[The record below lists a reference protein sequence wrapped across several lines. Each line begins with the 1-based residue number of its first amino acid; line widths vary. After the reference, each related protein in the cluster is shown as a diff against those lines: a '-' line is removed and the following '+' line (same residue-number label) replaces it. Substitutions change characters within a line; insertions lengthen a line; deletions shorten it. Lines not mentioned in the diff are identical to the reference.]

1 MDDERL
7 SYLIL
12 RGSEVEINNEK
23 YNITPGIQKVL
34 VDSKYKTAKS
44 MSDMEKLVFRGM
56 LRKTNYYNR
65 TPTKGRLAGRDIYFV
80 DDLDVDVRRILNL
93 DTKRSCKGNEKTII
107 HSNKID
113 IYTRLENLLGL
124 KFSG

>member
-1 MDDERL
+1 M
-7 SYLIL
+7 
-12 RGSEVEINNEK
+12 RGSEVEINIKN

-65 TPTKGRLAGRDIYFV
+65 KPTKGRLAGCDINFV
-80 DDLDVDVRRILNL
+80 DDLDIDVRRILNL
-93 DTKRSCKGNEKTII
+93 DTKRSGKGNEKTII

-113 IYTRLENLLGL
+113 IYTRLENLVGI